1 MIMESTTFQSVVIT
15 GASSGIGEAC
25 ALHLAKLGWQVF
37 AAVRKQADEERLR
50 RNGLP
55 QLIPIYMDV
64 TDHDLIMAAAGLV
77 AKEVGSRGLRGLINN
92 AGMAIGG
99 PLEFLPLADLRQ
111 QLEINVIGQIAVTQA
126 FLPLLRQG
134 RGRVINMSSI
144 SGRVPTP
151 FLGPYAASKFALE
164 ALTDSLRL
172 ELRPWKIEV
181 ISIEPGAIAT
191 PIWDK
196 SLSRADNVIE
206 KLPPQVNTLYGT
218 RLAKLRERVNKTG
231 QQGIPPAEVAKVVA
245 KALLAKRPR
254 TRYLVG
260 RDAKWGAL
268 LVKLL
273 PDRWR
278 DWLIIRQNGA

>member
-1 MIMESTTFQSVVIT
+1 MIMESTMSESVVIT

-25 ALHLAKLGWQVF
+25 ALHLASLGWQVF
-37 AAVRKQADEERLR
+37 AGVRKQVDGERLCR
-50 RNGLP
+50 GELP
-55 QLIPIYMDV
+55 QLIPICIDV
-64 TDHDLIMAAAGLV
+64 TDHDSIVAAADLV
-77 AKEVGSRGLRGLINN
+77 AKTVGSRGLRGLINN

-144 SGRVPTP
+144 SGRVATP

-172 ELRPWKIEV
+172 ELQPWRIEV

-191 PIWDK
+191 PIWNK
-196 SLSRADNVIE
+196 SLSRADEVI
-206 KLPPQVNTLYGT
+206 KALPDQVNVLYGT
-218 RLAKLRERVNKTG
+218 RLARLRERVNKAG
-231 QQGIPPAEVAKVVA
+231 QHGIPPAEVAKVVA
-245 KALLAKRPR
+245 KALLAKRPK

-260 RDAKWGAL
+260 RDAKMGAL
-268 LVKLL
+268 LISLL

-278 DWLIIRQNGA
+278 DWLIVRQNGA